1 MVPWRHQLRQ
11 DLRWVVH
18 RHWLMRRS
26 TNTSA
31 EAAEMGLL
39 RDLHKAIKQTELA
52 LISVN
57 HTIQSIRKY
66 EKVIQILSKMYRVQT
81 SYSWT

>member
-66 EKVIQILSKMYRVQT
+66 EKHDHQLE
-81 SYSWT
+81 

>member
-1 MVPWRHQLRQ
+1 MFQ
-11 DLRWVVH
+11 
-18 RHWLMRRS
+18 
-26 TNTSA
+26 SA

-57 HTIQSIRKY
+57 PTIQSIRNY
-66 EKVIQILSKMYRVQT
+66 EKVSQILSKMYQVQT
-81 SYSWT
+81 SYSWSECNCVLTLISMHTYLV